1 MELRW
6 QVCRKQGPDLEDFGS
21 SPDLPDVLQV
31 GQGQSMSDMSPT
43 RPQVDPSPGPKWDPG
58 PELFTN
64 KFVYHFMK

>member
-31 GQGQSMSDMSPT
+31 GQGQSMSDMSP
-43 RPQVDPSPGPKWDPG
+43 PDPKWTQARDPG
-58 PELFTN
+58 GTRAQSYFQVSLFTIL
-64 KFVYHFMK
+64 